1 MTTTS
6 ARYIIDGKGKKKAI
20 VLDIREY
27 SRLLSRMEELED
39 ALDLDAA
46 VRAVNEFRDYQEIRE
61 ELLKEGRL

>member
-39 ALDLDAA
+39 ALELDAA